1 MNFKN
6 YERYLTLES
15 LIKRASSS
23 KKTANFVGKDGITVV
38 GIKFRQ
44 DKIGFIQ
51 EFNNIKDKDLGS
63 SSNQDEKI
71 IDKLMDDIDNQIN
84 NINKHVLE
92 PVQTLKLLDE
102 ELSKK
107 IDYFKIIRLN
117 PYYWVFNSIYSLR

>member
-1 MNFKN
+1 MNFKK
-6 YERYLTLES
+6 YERYLTLEN
-15 LIKRASSS
+15 LIKRASRS
-23 KKTANFVGKDGITVV
+23 KKAANFVGTDGITVL

-51 EFNNIKDKDLGS
+51 EFKNIKEKGLGS
-63 SSNQDEKI
+63 SSGQDEKI
-71 IDKLMDDIDNQIN
+71 INKLIDDIDNQIN

-102 ELSKK
+102 ELSNK

>member
-6 YERYLTLES
+6 YERYLTLEN
-15 LIKRASSS
+15 LIKRASRS
-23 KKTANFVGKDGITVV
+23 KIAANFVGTDGITVL
-38 GIKFRQ
+38 GIKLRQ
-44 DKIGFIQ
+44 NKIGFIQ
-51 EFNNIKDKDLGS
+51 EFNNLEKKDLGPEFIS
-63 SSNQDEKI
+63 DEKI
-71 IDKLMDDIDNQIN
+71 INKLIDDIDNQIN
-84 NINKHVLE
+84 SINQHVLE